1 MGDMTANFSRK
12 EFECQCGCGADNIS
26 EYVVKS
32 LQRIRDAVGAPMTVT
47 SGIRCKEHNKA
58 IGGVS
63 RSSHVPR
70 DLSDGEGEVG
80 HAVDIACDNSVLRY
94 KILKASTKYFMRIG
108 IGENFIHLDNDT
120 SKPQT
125 VAWDY
130 YQSDHKA

>member
-1 MGDMTANFSRK
+1 MGDLSKNFSRS

-26 EYVVKS
+26 MYVVKS
-32 LQRIRDAVGAPMTVT
+32 LQRIRDAVGAPITIT
-47 SGIRCKEHNKA
+47 SGIRCAKHNEA
-58 IGGVS
+58 IGGVG
-63 RSSHVPR
+63 RSSHVPS
-70 DLSDGEGEVG
+70 DLSDGEGVVG
-80 HAVDIACDNSVLRY
+80 HAVDIKCEDSVLRY

-130 YQSDHKA
+130 YQSNHKA